1 MTEVQSPPRA
11 AAPKTAPDTAT
22 ETAAAVRAALGPRV
36 VAEQETGEGFPVLWI
51 APEDWVEAHRILRGM
66 ERPFTLLA
74 DLWGIDETARHN
86 RAGQPASGVTVASHL
101 ISPERNADVRL
112 KLACDA
118 AAPAAPSV
126 TPVYPGANWY
136 ERETFDMFGVRFEGH
151 PTLRR
156 IYMPNDWDGH
166 PLRKSHH
173 ARATE
178 KAPYRMTPESFAETE
193 AANTI
198 DPAALGLPT
207 ERDGVELM
215 TLNLGPH
222 HPSTHGVFRIVL
234 GLDGEEIVWAW
245 PDLGYHHR
253 GAEKMAE
260 RQTWHG
266 FIPYTDRI
274 DYLGGVISEMPY
286 LLAVEKLCGIEV
298 PERAQCIR
306 VMLSE
311 FFRITSHLLFY
322 GTLAQDTGAMSP
334 IFYMFVDR
342 EKAYK
347 VIEAI
352 TGARMH
358 PAFFRIG
365 GVAMDL
371 PTGWDRLVRDFLD
384 WMPKRLDQYEGMVM
398 RSELFQART
407 RGVAVYGAETC
418 LKWSATGPHLRA
430 AGMPWDMRKLR
441 PYSGYETYEF
451 DVPVEEAGDI
461 YARTRVRVEEM
472 RQSLRI
478 IRQCLERMPEGPIK
492 ADHPLAFPPPRERTL
507 HDIETLI
514 HHFVGTGWGTRVP
527 AGEATGQVESARG
540 FTQYSIVS
548 DGEGGSYRTRIRTPS
563 FANLQP
569 IAEVAPGMTVADFIM
584 YLASID
590 HVMSDVD
597 K

>member
-1 MTEVQSPPRA
+1 MTEMQSPPRP
-11 AAPKTAPDTAT
+11 AAPDAAP
-22 ETAAAVRAALGPRV
+22 ETAAAVRAALGARV
-36 VAEQETGEGFPVLWI
+36 IAEQETGEGFPVLWI
-51 APEDWVEAHRILRGM
+51 APEDWVEAHRVLRGM
-66 ERPFTLLA
+66 ERPFTLMA
-74 DLWGIDETARHN
+74 DLWGIDETARHH

-118 AAPAAPSV
+118 ADPVAPSV

-136 ERETFDMFGVRFEGH
+136 EREAFDMYGVRFEGH

-178 KAPYRMTPESFAETE
+178 TPPFRMTPESFAETE
-193 AANTI
+193 AAN
-198 DPAALGLPT
+198 
-207 ERDGVELM
+207 
-215 TLNLGPH
+215 
-222 HPSTHGVFRIVL
+222 IVL

-371 PTGWDRLVRDFLD
+371 PTGWDGLVRDFLD

-407 RGVAVYGAETC
+407 RGVAVYDAGTC

-441 PYSGYETYEF
+441 PYSGYERYEF
-451 DVPVEEAGDI
+451 DVPVQEAGDI
-461 YARTRVRVEEM
+461 YARTRVRVDEM

-569 IAEVAPGMTVADFIM
+569 IAEVVPGMTVADFIM

>member
-1 MTEVQSPPRA
+1 MS
-11 AAPKTAPDTAT
+11 
-22 ETAAAVRAALGPRV
+22 
-36 VAEQETGEGFPVLWI
+36 VAEAIRTDDLARALHQRLGARVLAEQRTGEPFPVLWI
-51 APEDWVEAHRILRGM
+51 APEAWVEAHRILR
-66 ERPFTLLA
+66 EEIDRPFALMA
-74 DLWGIDETARHN
+74 DLWGTDETARRN
-86 RAGQPASGVTVASHL
+86 RAGLPASGVTLASHL
-101 ISPERNADVRL
+101 ISPQRNADIRL

-118 AAPAAPSV
+118 EAPRAP
-126 TPVYPGANWY
+126 TLTGVYPGADWY
-136 ERETFDMFGVRFEGH
+136 EREAWDMLGIRFDGRSSH
-151 PTLRR
+151 RR
-156 IYMPNDWDGH
+156 IYMPQDWQGH
-166 PLRKSHH
+166 PHRKTHH

-178 KAPYRMTPESFAETE
+178 TPPYRMTPESFTATE
-193 AANTI
+193 AANTL

-222 HPSTHGVFRIVL
+222 HPSTHGVFRILL
-234 GLDGEEIVWAW
+234 GLDGEEIVWAY

-266 FIPYTDRI
+266 FIPYCDRI
-274 DYLGGVISEMPY
+274 DYLGGVISELPY
-286 LLAVEKLCGIEV
+286 LLAVESLCGIEV
-298 PERAQCIR
+298 PPRAQCIR

-322 GTLAQDTGAMSP
+322 GTLAQDSGAMSP

-342 EKAYK
+342 ERAYD
-347 VIEAI
+347 VIEAV

-371 PTGWDRLVRDFLD
+371 PTGWDGLVRDFVD
-384 WMPKRLDQYEGMVM
+384 WMGPRIDEYDGMVM
-398 RSELFQART
+398 RSELFRMRT
-407 RGVAVYGAETC
+407 RGVAAYDAETC
-418 LKWSATGPHLRA
+418 LRWGATGPHLRA
-430 AGMPWDMRKLR
+430 AGLPWDMRKLR
-441 PYSGYETYEF
+441 PYSGYEQYEF
-451 DVPVEEAGDI
+451 DVPVTEEGDV
-461 YARTRVRVEEM
+461 YARTWVRVQEM
-472 RQSLRI
+472 RESLKI
-478 IRQCLERMPEGPIK
+478 IRQCLEGMPPGPVK
-492 ADHPLAFPPPRERTL
+492 ADHPCTFPPPRERTL

-514 HHFVGTGWGTRVP
+514 HHFTGTAWGPPVP

-540 FTQYSIVS
+540 FTQYAIVA
-548 DGEGGSYRTRIRTPS
+548 DGDGCSYRTRIRTPS

-569 IAEVAPGMTVADFIM
+569 IAAVAPGMSVADFIM

>member
-1 MTEVQSPPRA
+1 MTRLLEPEAKAPA
-11 AAPKTAPDTAT
+11 ADPAAT
-22 ETAAAVRAALGPRV
+22 LRTRLGDGI
-36 VAEQETGEGFPVLWI
+36 VAEQATGEGFPVLWI
-51 APEDWVEAHRILRGM
+51 RPDRWVEAHRILR
-66 ERPFTLLA
+66 ERIDRPFALMA
-74 DLWGIDETARHN
+74 DLWAIDETARHH
-86 RAGQPASGVTVASHL
+86 RAGQPPSGVTVASHL
-101 ISPERNADVRL
+101 ISPDRNTDIRL
-112 KLACDA
+112 KVACDA
-118 AAPAAPSV
+118 EAPRLPSL

-136 ERETFDMFGVRFEGH
+136 EREAFDMFGVRFDGH
-151 PTLRR
+151 PGLTR

-166 PLRKSHH
+166 PLRKRHH

-178 KAPYRMTPESFAETE
+178 KPPFRMTPESFAEIET
-193 AANTI
+193 ANTI

-215 TLNLGPH
+215 VLNMGPH
-222 HPSTHGVFRIVL
+222 HPSTHGVFRILL
-234 GLDGEEIVWAW
+234 GLDGEEIVWAY
-245 PDLGYHHR
+245 PDIGYHHR

-286 LLAVEKLCGIEV
+286 LIAIERLCGIDV
-298 PERAQCIR
+298 PERAECIR

-311 FFRITSHLLFY
+311 FFRITSHLLFF
-322 GTLAQDTGAMSP
+322 GTLVQDTGSMSP

-342 EKAYK
+342 ERAYD
-347 VIEAI
+347 VIQTI
-352 TGARMH
+352 TGGRMH

-371 PTGWDRLVRDFLD
+371 PTGWDGLVREFLD
-384 WMPKRLDQYEGMVM
+384 WMPKRLDDYEGMVM
-398 RSELFQART
+398 RSELFKIRT
-407 RGVAVYGAETC
+407 KDIAVYDAETC

-430 AGMPWDMRKLR
+430 AGMAWDMRKLR
-441 PYSGYETYEF
+441 PYSGYENYEF
-451 DVPVEEAGDI
+451 DIPVEEAGDI
-461 YARTRVRVEEM
+461 YARTRVRVDEM

-478 IRQCLERMPEGPIK
+478 IRQCLDHMPAGSIK
-492 ADHPLAFPPPRERTL
+492 ADHPCTFPPPGERML
-507 HDIETLI
+507 EDIETLI
-514 HHFVGTGWGTRVP
+514 HHFVGTAWGPPVP
-527 AGEATGQVESARG
+527 VGETTAQIESARG
-540 FTQYSIVS
+540 FTQYALVS
-548 DGEGGSYRTRIRTPS
+548 DGGGGSYRTRIRTPS

-569 IAEVAPGMTVADFIM
+569 VAEVAPGMTIADFVM